1 MIAKARI
8 AKIESNLTPQ
18 QVVLNWLAETL
29 RQHDSYHV
37 WFEQVLGQPSG
48 EFPLNKVTKTL
59 REAAR
64 AAMKGQ
70 GRSASAEADDDAVQE
85 AHFLVKL
92 FLRTYEM
99 LQDQAQR
106 FDASL
111 SICVLKMRLCGF
123 RAMLDLDV
131 REAIKVLRGGA
142 MPATARRSDIDRLS
156 RRLEEYSLDPLP
168 GSSKARRQKKQ
179 AAGKLDDDAAH
190 GTMGSW
196 FRMRIGIDEL
206 GDDIV
211 DFLVKV
217 RLTREM
223 IQAISRTYFAGQ
235 PILFRKDS
243 ERLEK
248 LVGAAEGLATM
259 HNIMLWTY
267 DFRPEGD
274 DSSGGQPRVFEP
286 PIDSLIDQEAVRE
299 QVIANVAKNVA
310 YEVRLAK
317 AETLIGLGES
327 DQGHR
332 LIREAFL
339 KLYGPGKPQ

>member
-8 AKIESNLTPQ
+8 AKIESKLTPQ

-64 AAMKGQ
+64 AAMTGQ
-70 GRSASAEADDDAVQE
+70 GRHAAVEPDDAVQE

-92 FLRTYEM
+92 FLRACEM
-99 LQDQAQR
+99 LLEQVR
-106 FDASL
+106 RYDASL

-123 RAMLDLDV
+123 RAMLDMDV
-131 REAIKVLRGGA
+131 REAIKVLQGDAKPVAAPRG
-142 MPATARRSDIDRLS
+142 DIDRLS
-156 RRLEEYSLDPLP
+156 RRLEAYILDPLP
-168 GSSKARRQKKQ
+168 GSSKARRQKKR
-179 AAGKLDDDAAH
+179 AAGELDDDAAH
-190 GTMGSW
+190 ETTGSW
-196 FRMRIGIDEL
+196 FRMRISIDEL
-206 GDDIV
+206 RADIV

-235 PILFRKDS
+235 PILFHKDS
-243 ERLEK
+243 KRLER

-267 DFRPEGD
+267 DFRPKGGD
-274 DSSGGQPRVFEP
+274 SPGGRPRAFEP
-286 PIDSLIDQEAVRE
+286 PPDSLIDQEAVKE
-299 QVIANVAKNVA
+299 QVMANVARNVA

-327 DQGHR
+327 EQGHR
-332 LIREAFL
+332 LIREAFR
-339 KLYGPGKPQ
+339 KHFGTGAS